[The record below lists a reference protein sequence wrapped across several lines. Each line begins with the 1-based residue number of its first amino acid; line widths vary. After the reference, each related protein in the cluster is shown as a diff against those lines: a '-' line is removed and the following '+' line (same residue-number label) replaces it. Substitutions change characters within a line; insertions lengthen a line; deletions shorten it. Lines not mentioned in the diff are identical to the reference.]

1 MRDSANALQL
11 KVYAGPTSTT
21 EVQAD
26 ALDEAVIESFGTVF
40 PAGLFT
46 TARISVPQELAR
58 TLGAKES
65 YRVAIFNGLQM
76 VWEGVIGEIGLAADR
91 TTQKKTLECVGQW
104 GPQIRS
110 KSLNKVWADNRLSEA
125 VWVQQS
131 QGDNDNLINVDRL
144 NRIGVGPQAI
154 AWTAGEVAAAFRYTM
169 PTGQTIKRI
178 VATLKNRESGQ
189 DWTTRLRDTVGGS
202 TLASESGD
210 GVTTAFDVTLATP
223 RQYIEFQLLSNAN
236 QTPGAA
242 VYGRMSGVMVY
253 SETGAI
259 DPTEIVK
266 DIRALLSGL
275 NSDEQYIASNTFALT
290 PFMTNGQEFYET
302 VLQRLAGF
310 GDASFNPWAAYL
322 GPSEWAAVPDGK
334 PVLCFGAYPALTD
347 YDYAV
352 TLEELE
358 DRVEFKRAVEGQV
371 YNWVSVR
378 YRDELSN
385 RDVVLTPNDDAALKD
400 QTSIDLYGERHTQV
414 DAGTAT
420 ATTAKN
426 FAKRVLAWKKDAKY
440 RVTSPLKMK
449 GTVRT
454 KAGTVLP
461 VCRVRAGQRVKI
473 ENFLTDEVG
482 VLNAGLTALITGTV
496 YRPADETIEMTT
508 GVPDNLAV
516 FLARREL
523 LSNRLV

>member
-1 MRDSANALQL
+1 MQDSVNALQL
-11 KVYAGPTSTT
+11 KVFDGPTSIT
-21 EVQAD
+21 EVQDD
-26 ALDEAVIESFGTVF
+26 ALDDAVIESFGTVF

-46 TARISVPQELAR
+46 TSRIVVPQELVR
-58 TLGAKES
+58 KLIVKES
-65 YRVAIFNGLQM
+65 HRIAIYNGLQM
-76 VWEGVIGEIGLAADR
+76 VWEGVIGEIGLAADT
-91 TTQKKTLECVGQW
+91 TTQKKTLECIGQW
-104 GPQIRS
+104 GPQIRNRT
-110 KSLNKVWADNRLSEA
+110 LNKVWADNRLSEA
-125 VWVQQS
+125 VWVQQP
-131 QGDNDNLINVDRL
+131 QGDNDNLINVDRM
-144 NRIGVGPQAI
+144 NRIGVGPQAV

-178 VATLKNRESGQ
+178 VAALTNRESGQ
-189 DWTTRLRDTVGGS
+189 DWTTRLRDTIGGS

-210 GVTTAFDVTLATP
+210 GVTTAIDVTLGTP
-223 RQYIEFQLLSNAN
+223 RQSVEFQLLSNAN
-236 QTPGAA
+236 QTPAAA

-259 DPTEIVK
+259 NPTEMVK

-275 NSDEQYIASNTFALT
+275 NSDDQYIASNTFALV
-290 PFMTNGQEFYET
+290 PFMTNGRESYES

-310 GDASFNPWAAYL
+310 GDASFNPWSAYL
-322 GPSEWAAVPDGK
+322 GPSDWAAAPDGK

-347 YDYAV
+347 YDYV
-352 TLEELE
+352 VSLEELE
-358 DRVEFKRAVEGQV
+358 GSVEIKRAVEGQV
-371 YNWVSVR
+371 YNWIIVR
-378 YRDELSN
+378 YRDEAGG
-385 RDVVLTPNDDAALKD
+385 DVVLTPDDDATLKD
-400 QTSIDLYGERHTQV
+400 QASIDLYGERHTQV

-449 GTVRT
+449 GTIRT
-454 KAGTVLP
+454 RDGNVLP
-461 VCRVRAGQRVKI
+461 VCRVRAGQRIKL

-482 VLNAGLTALITGTV
+482 VLNAGLTSLITGTN
-496 YRPADETIEMTT
+496 YRPDQEMVEMST

-523 LSNRLV
+523 LNNRMV